1 MSRLVMRSIT
11 RTALVTKVMHEG
23 SGACQSTT
31 CNNDSITPLDTK
43 ASPPVYSI
51 YYEDIN
57 NKNTP
62 THNTNTSTQIVK

>member
-43 ASPPVYSI
+43 ASPPVCSVY
-51 YYEDIN
+51 YYEEKH
-57 NKNTP
+57 KNTQHKD
-62 THNTNTSTQIVK
+62 TMQVHKH